1 MSTYQLN
8 VSPASSSSATYSSFF
23 GATPSVTTT
32 PTGTNA
38 IVWAMDNSVS
48 PPVVHAYNAANLATE
63 YWNSSGA
70 TGGNLVKFS
79 LPTIANG
86 KVYVGTSSEL
96 DVYGLLP

>member
-1 MSTYQLN
+1 
-8 VSPASSSSATYSSFF
+8 
-23 GATPSVTTT
+23 
-32 PTGTNA
+32 
-38 IVWAMDNSVS
+38 MDNSQT

-70 TGGNLVKFS
+70 SGGGPVKFA
-79 LPTIANG
+79 LPTVANG